1 MLDQQHHITIIWQII
16 AIYDGRI
23 LSCEICTL
31 LLDDILIERIAAAR
45 IMIKHLD
52 VLHRKLLQ
60 ERKNC
65 QACQAL
71 LLMIDKDEGDNSLE
85 EIKEHIKALHKEING
100 LNVVS
105 Y

>member
-1 MLDQQHHITIIWQII
+1 MF
-16 AIYDGRI
+16 
-23 LSCEICTL
+23 C
-31 LLDDILIERIAAAR
+31 IE
-45 IMIKHLD
+45 
-52 VLHRKLLQ
+52 KLLQ